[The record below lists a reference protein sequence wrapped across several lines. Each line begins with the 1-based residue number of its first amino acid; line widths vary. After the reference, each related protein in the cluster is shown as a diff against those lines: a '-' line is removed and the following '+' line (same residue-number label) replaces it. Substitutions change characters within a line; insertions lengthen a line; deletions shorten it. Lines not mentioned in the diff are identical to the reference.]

1 MNRRNFIKSSGL
13 AIASTGLNGINPFDK
28 INSGDIIIPKI
39 KEFRRLGRTG
49 FLVSDIGCGTPM
61 IQDENLLR
69 AILDRGI
76 NYIDTAYQYYNG
88 NSERMVGRVI
98 KGYERESLFIT
109 TKIFIPRE
117 MSMDDIISK
126 VTECN
131 TRIDSGY
138 IDCIQMHAASSIKEI
153 NNPKYKKA
161 IQKLKR
167 KGIIRFCGVSCHGQ
181 SWYTESQP
189 MDQVLDAAINEGFYD
204 LFLLVYNYVQREM
217 AEYIINQC
225 KKNDIAITLM
235 KTNPFGG
242 FYSTIKQSIDSR
254 LKEGK
259 ELTPSMKT
267 IHEKFTLKQEKAASF
282 LQKYGIDD
290 EVGMRDSAV
299 KFVLNNPNVHSVLVT
314 FQNFQEIDD
323 YVRLSGQRFEPDDS
337 QYLTH
342 CKEVYDPFYCRHA
355 CGICESACPHKVPVN
370 TIMRYYHYF
379 SAQQRKSYST
389 SQYQNL
395 ENNAS
400 NCLNCSASCQ
410 DACPYG
416 VQILTLLKVA
426 HTNLS
431 I

>member
-13 AIASTGLNGINPFDK
+13 AIASTGLSGINRFDK
-28 INSGDIIIPKI
+28 INSGDVKIPKI

-49 FLVSDIGCGTPM
+49 FQVSDIGCGAPM
-61 IQDENLLR
+61 IQNENFLR

-76 NYIDTAYQYYNG
+76 NYIDTAYQYQNG
-88 NSERMVGRVI
+88 NNERMIGRVI
-98 KGYERESLFIT
+98 KRYERESLFIT

-117 MSMDDIISK
+117 MSMDDIIRE

-131 TRIDSGY
+131 KRIDSGY

-153 NNPKYKKA
+153 NNPNFKKA

-167 KGIIRFCGVSCHGQ
+167 KDIIRFCGVSCHGQ

-189 MDQVLDAAINEGFYD
+189 MDQVLDAAINGGFYD
-204 LFLLVYNYVQREM
+204 LFLLVYNYVQRDM
-217 AEYIINQC
+217 AEYIINRC
-225 KKNDIAITLM
+225 KKNDIAVTLM

-242 FYSTIKQSIDSR
+242 FYSTIKQSIDNL

-259 ELTPSMKT
+259 ELPPEMKT
-267 IHEKFTLKQEKAASF
+267 IHEKFTLKQEKAITF
-282 LQKYGIDD
+282 LQKYGIND
-290 EVGMRDSAV
+290 EEGMRDSAI
-299 KFVLNNPNVHSVLVT
+299 KFVLNNTNVHSVLVT
-314 FQNFQEIDD
+314 FQEFKDIDD
-323 YVRLSGQRFEPDDS
+323 YINLSGQRFDLDDS
-337 QYLTH
+337 QNLKY
-342 CKEVYDPFYCRHA
+342 CKEVFNPFYCRHA
-355 CGICESACPHKVPVN
+355 CGICESVCPHKVPVN

-379 SAQQRKSYST
+379 SAQQRKNYSI
-389 SQYQNL
+389 SQYLNL

-400 NCLNCSASCQ
+400 NCFNCSASCQ

-416 VQILTLLKVA
+416 VQILSLLKIA
-426 HTNLS
+426 HANLS